1 MQQYNPREAS
11 RKDNPEQQIIKAART
26 VEYDRQFK
34 KSAEDKLNQENPT
47 PQGVFR
53 VQTQAVARNIV
64 ERASN
69 LVNEKNKGDIS
80 NGEFAADMA
89 MVNQMVDNLGN
100 FSKTVEKNL
109 AAYNKALKD
118 GTLSYGMDQHNEAV
132 LQAIDKGD
140 VKLAL
145 DEDGRVKM
153 EGKANHSGKGK
164 FDVNI
169 YDFTNIPL
177 PVVKIKPIN
186 TLVDPYVQNLGLDEN
201 GIPITRLDEQG
212 QLIYDSGDYGEHE
225 KEVLGFTRDALES
238 VGPEGIRSYLGDHL
252 NMPQDEIKA
261 LAEDVNY
268 TDESGRSWQNAA
280 EAKAYDSLN
289 EYIGGKYQRQSK
301 PHPNTIALNAQ
312 NQASDIAANKN
323 VELSQGTT
331 VEDQQTEIMQTP
343 QGEVSETMTE
353 KTTEAPTMDLAGNP
367 IEAEQNTEIVEES
380 VEETEN
386 SPLTMKALSAADL
399 IKKYS

>member
-177 PVVKIKPIN
+177 PVIKIKPIN

-268 TDESGRSWQNAA
+268 TDENGRSWQNAA

-323 VELSQGTT
+323 VELSQGAI
-331 VEDQQTEIMQTP
+331 VEDQQTEAMETP
-343 QGEVSETMTE
+343 QGEVSET
-353 KTTEAPTMDLAGNP
+353 TTETEDVSMPNLAENMFD
-367 IEAEQNTEIVEES
+367 ASTEETVKED
-380 VEETEN
+380 VEETQN